1 VSNQTP
7 ALIDPETLSMPA
19 FTSTLFQEGKTA
31 TGIQV
36 PAEIV
41 DALCHGKRP
50 PVKVTI
56 NSHTYRSTI
65 APMGGLFWI
74 PVSAAVRAQAG
85 IAAGDHL
92 NVEVMLDDEPRTVD
106 VPHDLAAAL
115 ASDAAVN
122 ARFAAL
128 SYSNQR
134 RITLQI
140 ESAKTAETRNRRI
153 TKAVDDLR
161 SAAITSDQPT

>member
-1 VSNQTP
+1 
-7 ALIDPETLSMPA
+7 
-19 FTSTLFQEGKTA
+19 
-31 TGIQV
+31 
-36 PAEIV
+36 
-41 DALCHGKRP
+41 
-50 PVKVTI
+50 
-56 NSHTYRSTI
+56 
-65 APMGGLFWI
+65 
-74 PVSAAVRAQAG
+74 
-85 IAAGDHL
+85 
-92 NVEVMLDDEPRTVD
+92 MLDDEPRTVD
-106 VPHDLAAAL
+106 IPDDLAAAL